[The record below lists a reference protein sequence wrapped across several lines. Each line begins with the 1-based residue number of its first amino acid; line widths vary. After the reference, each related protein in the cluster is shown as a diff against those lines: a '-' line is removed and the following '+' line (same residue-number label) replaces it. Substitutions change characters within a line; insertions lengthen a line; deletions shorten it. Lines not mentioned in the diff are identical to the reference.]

1 MKVLREI
8 TIVDKFSNKKERV
21 WKEDD
26 VLTAQ
31 EETDYVTRC
40 AQVINEFLN
49 HTKWARDHE
58 ETVGDYLTRRCPE
71 CQKTDEEMS
80 TIERGWHR
88 IVSGFVIVG
97 CEGYWVINPN
107 TRMMGGVRL
116 GGDGSKG
123 LHWSDWTFEQEGEID
138 PNDTIL
144 NDKDWT
150 EQT

>member
-58 ETVGDYLTRRCPE
+58 E
-71 CQKTDEEMS
+71 TDEEMS